1 MLRREGELTY
11 PADPRPI
18 TLETIF
24 DVRPDVDIYP
34 ADPIPKTVLTRE
46 RELIYPTDPRPP
58 VVDTNK
64 GAIELR

>member
-24 DVRPDVDIYP
+24 DVRPDVEIYP
-34 ADPIPKTVLTRE
+34 I
-46 RELIYPTDPRPP
+46 DPRP
-58 VVDTNK
+58 VVVLTNP
-64 GAIELR
+64 RFND